1 MTLDREADVQFY
13 SHHVP
18 TRVVAGPGCLDELAK
33 LVSGWPRQCLVVC
46 GQRFAR
52 LSGLLEQVQEQ
63 LEAGKITGHIFD
75 GVEPNPSTRTVLEG
89 AERAR
94 QQQARWILALGGGST
109 IDAAKAIA
117 LKTVNQG
124 KLADFAG
131 NMRPENPPLPLVA
144 IPTTAGTGSEVTPY
158 AVLTDTREVD
168 KFGIAMPELFPRLAL
183 LDARLTVSMP
193 EAVTIDSGL
202 DALSHAVEALFSR
215 KRSLFSDLVAE
226 RAAWMVLH
234 HLPRARQ
241 APEDLDARAGM
252 LEAACLAGMAIADTG
267 TLIPHAL
274 SYPVTIRFG
283 IPHGRATALL
293 LPALLERLVAVQPD
307 RCQRVGT
314 LLGDTEQ
321 PARALRAF
329 IESLG
334 VAPRLGAY
342 GMQNDCLE
350 LLAGQAYG
358 KKHVGN
364 TPGEWSRQD
373 LEQLYRA
380 SC

>member
-1 MTLDREADVQFY
+1 MQVY

-18 TRVVAGPGCLDELAK
+18 TRIIGGPGSLNDLAEH
-33 LVSGWPRQCLVVC
+33 LAGWPRQCLVVC

-52 LSGLLEQVQEQ
+52 LSGTLERVTSLL
-63 LEAGKITGHIFD
+63 ASRKIDCTVFD
-75 GVEPNPSTRTVLEG
+75 GVEPNPSIKTVMEG

-94 QQQARWILALGGGST
+94 QLRSRWLLAVGGGST

-117 LKTVNQG
+117 LKAVNQG

-131 NMRPENPPLPLVA
+131 NMRPENEPLPLVA
-144 IPTTAGTGSEVTPY
+144 VPTTAGTGSEVTPY
-158 AVLTDTREVD
+158 AVLTDTRAVD
-168 KFGIAMPELFPRLAL
+168 KFGIGMPELFPRLAV
-183 LDARLTVSMP
+183 LDAELTVSMP

-215 KRSLFSDLVAE
+215 KRSLFSDLLAE
-226 RAAWMVLH
+226 RAVWMVLR
-234 HLPRARQ
+234 HLPQARRNSG
-241 APEDLDARAGM
+241 DLTARGGM

-293 LPALLERLVAVQPD
+293 LPALLEKMQEVEPERS
-307 RCQRVGT
+307 QRVGT
-314 LLGDTEQ
+314 LLGDADQ

-329 IESLG
+329 VEALG

-342 GMQNDCLE
+342 GMQDDCLE
-350 LLAGQAYG
+350 LLARQAHG
-358 KKHVGN
+358 KKHLRN
-364 TPGEWSRQD
+364 TPGEWSQQD
-373 LEQLYRA
+373 LEGILRA